1 MIIKK
6 LNHTKMRFWYDH
18 GGAEDQALV
27 GLNQK
32 EIAHI
37 NPNSIIIT
45 NNLKK
50 QKKKK
55 SWRIDCNIRQPFI
68 SWKRGNMKF
77 QNHKLSNA
85 DSTQGTNLI
94 QDDNEEKK
102 KYPSSAG

>member
-45 NNLKK
+45 NN
-50 QKKKK
+50 
-55 SWRIDCNIRQPFI
+55 
-68 SWKRGNMKF
+68 
-77 QNHKLSNA
+77 
-85 DSTQGTNLI
+85 
-94 QDDNEEKK
+94 
-102 KYPSSAG
+102 